1 MSYSYVIA
9 THTPIKEIQIKDKK
23 IANLMIAKLYV
34 RLMHISRR
42 EKSLTCMAFNIDKN
56 LAFFRD

>member
-1 MSYSYVIA
+1 
-9 THTPIKEIQIKDKK
+9 
-23 IANLMIAKLYV
+23 MIAKLYV

-56 LAFFRD
+56 LAFFQD